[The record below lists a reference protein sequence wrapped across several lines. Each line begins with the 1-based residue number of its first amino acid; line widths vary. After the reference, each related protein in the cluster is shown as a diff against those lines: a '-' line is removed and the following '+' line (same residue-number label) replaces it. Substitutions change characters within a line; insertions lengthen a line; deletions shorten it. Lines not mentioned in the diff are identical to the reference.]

1 MVERTQFRT
10 GDQALVR
17 EINLS
22 LIMTRLHAHAPVSRA
37 ALAAMTGL
45 NKSTVSS
52 LVNELIERR
61 FVHEIGVVSTGVGRP
76 SVQLTVNPQAG
87 YVVSVEIGVGYIG
100 AICTDFTANRLWA
113 CQENTAPGAAQQT
126 VLDQALQ
133 LIRQAIRQGQ
143 RAMPGQRLLG
153 IAIGVPGLVKQSDG
167 TLLFAPNL
175 GWRNVPLCTILQRA
189 FPDSPIF
196 VDNEA
201 NMAALGE
208 HFFGAAQDH
217 GDVLYISAG
226 VGLGGAIV
234 RGGQLMRGAS
244 GLAGEFGHMTLYPD
258 GVLCKCGNRG
268 CWETEVSTAA
278 VDRHV
283 RKAISQGQPTLLQP
297 DNLTF
302 QRVIEAARNGDLV
315 ARTAL
320 GNVGRELGV
329 GIASL
334 VNALNPDLVVFGGTL
349 SLASEFILPI
359 IRHELHT
366 RALEWDA
373 AAATVVAAEQG
384 FQACAMGGV
393 AVVYQTIL
401 SQPGSSGQPGGR
413 GALSPSQPIV

>member
-1 MVERTQFRT
+1 MAERTPFRT

-22 LIMTRLHAHAPVSRA
+22 LIMNRLHAYAPVSRA

-87 YVVSVEIGVGYIG
+87 YIVSVEIGVGYIG
-100 AICTDFTANRLWA
+100 VICTDFTANRLWT
-113 CQENTAPGAAQQT
+113 CQETAAPGAEQNA
-126 VLDQALQ
+126 VLDHVLGF
-133 LIRQAIRQGQ
+133 IRQAIRQGQ
-143 RAMPGQRLLG
+143 RAMPGQKLLG
-153 IAIGVPGLVKQSDG
+153 IAIGVPGLVKHSDG

-175 GWRNVPLCTILQRA
+175 GWRDVPICAILQDA
-189 FPDSPIF
+189 FPDAPIL

-208 HFFGAAQDH
+208 YFFGVAHDH
-217 GDVLYISAG
+217 EDVLYISAG
-226 VGLGGAIV
+226 DGLGGAMV
-234 RGGQLMRGAS
+234 RGGQLVRGTS
-244 GLAGEFGHMTLYPD
+244 GFAGEFGHMTLYPD
-258 GVLCKCGNRG
+258 GALCNCGNRG
-268 CWETEVSTAA
+268 CWETEVNAAA

-283 RKAISQGQPTLLQP
+283 RKAISQGQRTTLNP
-297 DNLTF
+297 VNLTL
-302 QRVIEAARNGDLV
+302 QSVIEAARNGDHV
-315 ARTAL
+315 ARTVL
-320 GNVGRELGV
+320 GNIGQELGV

-349 SLASEFILPI
+349 SVASNSLVPI
-359 IRHELHT
+359 IQRELRT
-366 RALEWDA
+366 RALEREA
-373 AAATVVAAEQG
+373 AAATVVAAKHG
-384 FQACAMGGV
+384 SQACVMGGV

-401 SQPGSSGQPGGR
+401 SQPGSAGHAALAQNQPVG
-413 GALSPSQPIV
+413 